1 MKIYLKETLKAR
13 GIKQADL
20 AKLVGVS
27 PGYISELVAGKKT
40 PSIETLNRILS
51 ATGASAA
58 ELYGESETSNKLD
71 AELADPAPS
80 GFSEP
85 TAAPF
90 SPKNATTTNRAIK
103 DLFPKTKHITTYT
116 LSQSIPGFL
125 LSSDDILIIELQG
138 TPKDGDLVIANLVDM
153 DTGEAKTVARRK
165 FSDWLIPAD
174 MKIPANNTNTENPS
188 CSILGIISGSIRNAT
203 H

>member
-40 PSIETLNRILS
+40 PSIETLDRILS

-58 ELYGESETSNKLD
+58 ELYGEYETTNKPD
-71 AELADPAPS
+71 AEQPKPAPS

-85 TAAPF
+85 TAVPF
-90 SPKNATTTNRAIK
+90 SPKNAARTNRSIR
-103 DLFPKTKHITTYT
+103 DLFPENNHIATYT

-125 LSSDDILIIELQG
+125 LSRDDILIIELQG
-138 TPKDGDLVIANLVDM
+138 TPKDGDLVIANIVDM

-165 FSDWLIPAD
+165 FSDWLVPAD
-174 MKIPANNTNTENPS
+174 MQTPANNINSENPS